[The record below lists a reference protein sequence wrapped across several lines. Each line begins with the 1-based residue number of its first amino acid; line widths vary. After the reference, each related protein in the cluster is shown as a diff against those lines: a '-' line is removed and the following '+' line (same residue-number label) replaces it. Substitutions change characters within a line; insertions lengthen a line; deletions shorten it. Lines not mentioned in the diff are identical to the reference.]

1 MATISAAAT
10 SGLGQD
16 QFLQLLL
23 AQVKNQNPLEPV
35 KDTEFIAQ
43 LAQFNSLS
51 NLQQLNASFDQI
63 LKLQSLTSGA
73 NLIGKTVSYSNSDG
87 SSASGKVNQVTADG
101 KSVFLQVGTARV
113 GLDQVTT
120 ILA

>member
-23 AQVKNQNPLEPV
+23 AQVQNQNPLEPV

-73 NLIGKTVSYSNSDG
+73 DLIGKTVSYSNSDG
-87 SSASGKVNQVTADG
+87 SSTSGKVNQVTADG

>member
-23 AQVKNQNPLEPV
+23 AQVQNQNPLEPV

>member
-23 AQVKNQNPLEPV
+23 AQVQNQNPLEPV

-73 NLIGKTVSYSNSDG
+73 DLIGKTVAYSTTG
-87 SSASGKVNQVTADG
+87 GGSASGKVDQVTADG